1 MSSIRV
7 RAQERN
13 GVVTVRALM
22 SHPMETGTRKDGS
35 GALVP
40 AHFIETVT
48 AEADGTTVMTALWSA
63 TVSRNPFFQ
72 FEYAGGKGHTL
83 KLAWVDN
90 AGESDSVEVTVS

>member
-48 AEADGTTVMTALWSA
+48 AEADNHTVMTAFWSA
-63 TVSRNPFFQ
+63 TVSRNPFLQ
-72 FEYAGGKGHTL
+72 FEYAGTKGHTL
-83 KLAWVDN
+83 KLSWVDN